1 MDSWG
6 YRLPF
11 DQIMFFY
18 LASLARVNGELGH
31 DAMLERFFFLSWILG
46 PGVPWFSDNVSIGGV
61 RGD

>member
-1 MDSWG
+1 
-6 YRLPF
+6 
-11 DQIMFFY
+11 MFFY